1 MKDRGLLKDTIC
13 KEINVREFYKK
24 VRVNRTINEVWD
36 KIRTIKYSQTID
48 TESELIQC
56 RITRD

>member
-1 MKDRGLLKDTIC
+1 MKDRGLLKATIC